1 MRHPPLFS
9 NPNDGKTRLS
19 AEAILHRRTGEGPF
33 RFDGGATGCILIHG
47 LTGTAEEMRYLGDRL
62 NRHLGFT
69 VSGVLLAGHGREPA
83 EFHRKGWPDWYR
95 SAEQALF
102 DLAETCPSP
111 FVVGFSMGG
120 LIAMLLAL
128 HHEKEVRGL
137 ALLATPL
144 FVNRHKAR
152 LAGLLY
158 SLPGVRG
165 HLRRRSG
172 RDGWEG
178 PPLRNDLEPAHA
190 SFTQLKWIMR
200 RRGASL
206 RHPTL
211 ILQSKRD
218 PSVPWENAL
227 ALKHLI
233 ASPRK
238 RMILLSRS
246 RHVLPLDLERDRVA
260 DEIGEF
266 LLSLSDSPA

>member
-1 MRHPPLFS
+1 MRHQPFVHDPEEAKREL
-9 NPNDGKTRLS
+9 P
-19 AEAILHRRTGEGPF
+19 AEVILQRRTGEGPF
-33 RFDGGATGCILIHG
+33 RFDGGPTGCLLIHG

-69 VSGVLLAGHGREPA
+69 VSGVLLAGHGKEPA
-83 EFHRKGWPDWYR
+83 DFQEKGWPDWYR

-102 DLAETCPSP
+102 ELARTHP
-111 FVVGFSMGG
+111 FPFLVGFSMGG

-128 HHEKEVRGL
+128 HHGQKVRGL

-152 LAGLLY
+152 LTSLLY
-158 SLPGVRG
+158 SLPGTRG
-165 HLRRRSG
+165 RLRRQSE
-172 RDGWEG
+172 RDGWGE
-178 PPLRNDLEPAHA
+178 PPTRSDLEPAHA

-206 RHPTL
+206 VHPTL

-227 ALKHLI
+227 VLNRLI

-238 RMILLSRS
+238 KMILLARS
-246 RHVLPLDLERDRVA
+246 HHVLPMDLERDQVA

-266 LLSLSDSPA
+266 FLSC